1 MDLSSKNAIV
11 TGGGMG
17 IGKAIA
23 LTFAKA
29 GANISIPDIDLAAAK
44 QTAMEVQALGQK
56 GIAIKADVSIKD
68 EVDALV
74 NETVEAF
81 GKIDL
86 LVNNAG
92 ITQLPVSILKLEMEV
107 WQKVTDV
114 DYKGV
119 YLCCRRVGRE
129 MVEQRSGCVIN
140 ISSIVGM
147 ASLPLV
153 AYGPAKS
160 AVIMLT
166 KILAAEWGKYNV
178 RVNAIAPGYTL
189 TPLLKERIGRGERD
203 PELLKRRTPMRV
215 LIEPED
221 IAEAALFLASDK
233 ARYIT
238 GVTLPVDGGFLADGG
253 WIAYGGYER

>member
-1 MDLSSKNAIV
+1 MDLSGKNAIV

-29 GANISIPDIDLAAAK
+29 RANISIPDVDLDAAK

-56 GIAIKADVSIKD
+56 GIAIKADVSVGE

-74 NETVEAF
+74 NETVRAF

-92 ITQLPVSILKLEMEV
+92 ITQLPVSILKLDLDV
-107 WQKVTDV
+107 WDRVTEV

-119 YLCCRRVGRE
+119 YLCCRRAGRE
-129 MVEQRSGCVIN
+129 MVKQRSGCVIN
-140 ISSIVGM
+140 ISSITGM

-189 TPLLKERIGRGERD
+189 TPLLKERIERGERD
-203 PELLKRRTPMRV
+203 PKLLKQRTPMGV

-253 WIAYGGYER
+253 WVAYGGYGR

>member
-1 MDLSSKNAIV
+1 MNLSGKIAIV

-29 GANISIPDIDLAAAK
+29 GANISIPDIDLGAAK
-44 QTAMEVQALGQK
+44 QTAMEVQALGRK
-56 GIAIKADVSIKD
+56 GIAIKADVSVKD
-68 EVDALV
+68 EVDTLV

-92 ITQLPVSILKLEMEV
+92 ITQLPVSILKLDMDV
-107 WQKVTDV
+107 WERVTDV

-119 YLCCRRVGRE
+119 YLCCRRAGRE
-129 MVEQRSGCVIN
+129 MVKQRSGGVIN

-189 TPLLKERIGRGERD
+189 TPLLKERIERGERD
-203 PELLKRRTPMRV
+203 PELLKRRTPMGG